1 MLSNE
6 FVRGSLRPVIL
17 KLLQDTGRMYGYEI
31 TCRMRQLSGGRIL
44 LSEGA
49 IYPVLH
55 KMVDEKILV
64 AETEIFGKRERR
76 YYSLTNA
83 GMSKAT
89 ENVAEFRGYIETL
102 NHLLEP

>member
-1 MLSNE
+1 MLSNDL
-6 FVRGSLRPVIL
+6 VRGSLRPVIL
-17 KLLQDTGRMYGYEI
+17 KLLQDSGRMCGYEI

-64 AETEIFGKRERR
+64 AETEIFAKRERR
-76 YYSLTNA
+76 YYSLTDS
-83 GMSKAT
+83 GRSKAT
-89 ENVAEFRGYIETL
+89 ENVAEFRRFIETL
-102 NHLLEP
+102 NHLLEA